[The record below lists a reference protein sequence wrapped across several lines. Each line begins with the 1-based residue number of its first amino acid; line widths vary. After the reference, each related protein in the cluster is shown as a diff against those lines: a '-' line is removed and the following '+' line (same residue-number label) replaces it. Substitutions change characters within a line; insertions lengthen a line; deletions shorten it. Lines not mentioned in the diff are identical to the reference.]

1 MGQGATATLVE
12 TCQRLST
19 TSSSGLPS
27 AQPAARLDST
37 LMLPTPTTARPALP
51 TVSAARERPPTAFPM
66 SLASAPRTSS
76 STTPPTPASWSV
88 PTGPTEIASA
98 AFASPAPLGVLS
110 ATAPFS
116 ANARNALQSSV
127 QTTSSKSTKISAS
140 KTAQQA
146 NTVILQHFCV
156 YPATQLV
163 RCVHLIPPAHPATV
177 YQVKLTI
184 SRVPHAFLC
193 VPQLITAT
201 QLISLASHVLPNV

>member
-12 TCQRLST
+12 TCQLLST
-19 TSSSGLPS
+19 TSSSGRPS

-110 ATAPFS
+110 ATAPLS
-116 ANARNALQSSV
+116 ANARNALQSSA

-146 NTVILQHFCV
+146 NTVTPQHFS
-156 YPATQLV
+156 ADHAHQLV
-163 RCVHLIPPAHPATV
+163 LFAQTQPQTVPNVNLSTVWLTTYQGPPAP
-177 YQVKLTI
+177 YL
-184 SRVPHAFLC
+184 
-193 VPQLITAT
+193 VPQLTMDKFLT
-201 QLISLASHVLPNV
+201 